1 MDKRKLVGVM
11 IVIAVMTVS
20 ILGTQNQLV
29 YAKSSGQWYSTAFNG
44 GSKNDPWGNGVVY
57 SGKISKSKLV
67 IYGSV
72 SKEKNNGSYRKMKSK
87 KRTYKL
93 SKKCKYYGRVGD
105 NKLYMSR
112 KDAARQF
119 KDTLKIPAMGF
130 RYKIK
135 KKKVVEIEFTS

>member
-1 MDKRKLVGVM
+1 MSKRKLAG
-11 IVIAVMTVS
+11 IMTVLVVVTLS
-20 ILGTQNQLV
+20 VIGLGEQAV
-29 YAKSSGQWYSTAFNG
+29 YAKSGSQWYSSTFNG
-44 GSKNDPWGNGVVY
+44 GSKKDPYGTGVIY
-57 SGKISKSKLV
+57 NGKISKNKLV

-72 SKEKNNGSYRKMKSK
+72 SKVKSNGKYIKLKSK

-93 SKKCKYYGRVGD
+93 AKNCKYYGRVGD
-105 NKLYMSR
+105 SKLYMSR

>member
-1 MDKRKLVGVM
+1 MKRKSVELI
-11 IVIAVMTVS
+11 IVIAIVIISS
-20 ILGTQNQLV
+20 IGLNDQSV
-29 YAKSSGQWYSTAFNG
+29 YAKSSSQWYSTTFNG
-44 GSKNDPWGNGVVY
+44 GSKNDPWGKGVIY
-57 SGKISKSKLV
+57 NGKISKNKL
-67 IYGSV
+67 IINGSV
-72 SKEKNNGSYRKMKSK
+72 SKEKNNESCHKMKSK